1 MYPAPRAQGG
11 FTLTEIM
18 LVVAFVGTL
27 TAIAVPLTG
36 DIRATIKLNEAARQ
50 VQREFAEARLR
61 AVSSNRSLRVRTNCP
76 SAGFV
81 RTVEVVGTAA
91 IDNAA
96 NRCTHA
102 AYPFPPDNDL
112 MTRPNYDGPDVPP
125 VLHDQEDRHGTRTRA
140 GPENHRHAQRQGD
153 RRQRRRRRR
162 TNHGHLAAE
171 TGVAFKNVMFV
182 AELHTRVDGPTPS
195 TDANSL

>member
-1 MYPAPRAQGG
+1 MYPVPRAQGG

-36 DIRATIKLNEAARQ
+36 DIRASVKLNEAARQ

-91 IDNAA
+91 IDNAT

-112 MTRPNYDGPDVPP
+112 MTRPNYDGPMRPLPDGTTVTTVNLQFQPDGT
-125 VLHDQEDRHGTRTRA
+125 VLNVVANVATALGAEQTVTISRLERSRTVKVNAA
-140 GPENHRHAQRQGD
+140 GKIQLQ
-153 RRQRRRRRR
+153 
-162 TNHGHLAAE
+162 
-171 TGVAFKNVMFV
+171 
-182 AELHTRVDGPTPS
+182 
-195 TDANSL
+195 